1 MIRVRGSA
9 RSTLMTSERDSLG
22 WWSSLDCSAYPDPDL
37 SRQDLADFIDQFRD
51 SLRQDPESWENKGLV
66 SFLEALSAWTREM
79 DGYFINRGE
88 PVPDVPSWRL
98 IAQMLLAARVNE

>member
-1 MIRVRGSA
+1 MEAVCLTIPTDGSSNA
-9 RSTLMTSERDSLG
+9 DTVCLHLGMTF
-22 WWSSLDCSAYPDPDL
+22 SAYPDPDL

-51 SLRQDPESWENKGLV
+51 SLRQDPESWENNDLE

-79 DGYFINRGE
+79 DGYFTNRGE

-98 IAQMLLAARVNE
+98 IAQMLLAARVYE